1 MECVTTA
8 CGLRCADI
16 LALNTWVQH
25 VVSDLICFIP
35 HFHHDE
41 RKRGE
46 IDQVDGSNRRVGSY
60 KRLSACRGKHGD
72 TLGLVQVR
80 R

>member
-1 MECVTTA
+1 MCYDCLWFEMCRYFGLYLLGTP
-8 CGLRCADI
+8 CG
-16 LALNTWVQH
+16 
-25 VVSDLICFIP
+25 LICFIL

>member
-1 MECVTTA
+1 MCYDCLWFEMCRYF
-8 CGLRCADI
+8 GLY
-16 LALNTWVQH
+16 LLQVQH
-25 VVSDLICFIP
+25 VVSDLICFIL